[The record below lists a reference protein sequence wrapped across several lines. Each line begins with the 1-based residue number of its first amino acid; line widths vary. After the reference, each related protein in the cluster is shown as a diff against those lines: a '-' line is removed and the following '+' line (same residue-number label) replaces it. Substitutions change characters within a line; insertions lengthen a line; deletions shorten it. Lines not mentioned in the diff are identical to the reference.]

1 MARNFRTTLVS
12 RERNRIHARKTRQ
25 RKKEQMQTLQSRAE
39 DLKGEQLRLRQII
52 NEKNTASILVGLFAK
67 CPIITEQS
75 SSSAED
81 PEVEYL
87 LKRTVEEIPDASN
100 VSELPALI
108 LPGQHAAKNVKAPLM
123 EDTTTEE
130 IEDGIDYELLG
141 KDRSKCSPEE
151 LDRIRRERNR
161 MHAKR
166 TRDRKRLFTE
176 QMSEICRQLEDEN
189 DALLSHLSKIDPDH
203 NFISSIPRMDH
214 ATPTLASQEAPLEAV
229 DQYSLTDGEVAHSN
243 QISQLLQA
251 ASTFEKPVTKRLRIE
266 TKASTRPTK
275 IPIPDS
281 LRTIASSLVALSSDE
296 SSASEDSH
304 EDDEEA
310 VHEGMMSSSRKRHR
324 GAYKA
329 SSHYYSMSGPAA
341 TAVGC

>member
-1 MARNFRTTLVS
+1 
-12 RERNRIHARKTRQ
+12 
-25 RKKEQMQTLQSRAE
+25 MQTLQSRAE

-52 NEKNTASILVGLFAK
+52 NEKCTASILVGLFAK
-67 CPIITEQS
+67 SPITDS
-75 SSSAED
+75 SSSTED

-87 LKRTVEEIPDASN
+87 LKRPVDEIPDASK

-108 LPGQHAAKNVKAPLM
+108 LPGQHASKNVKAPSI
-123 EDTTTEE
+123 EDTVAEE
-130 IEDGIDYELLG
+130 AEDGIDYELLG

-176 QMSEICRQLEDEN
+176 QMSDICRQLEEEN
-189 DALLSHLSKIDPDH
+189 DSLLAHLSKIDPEH

-214 ATPTLASQEAPLEAV
+214 ATPTFAPEEGPLETV
-229 DQYSLTDGEVAHSN
+229 DHCSLTDGELQSN
-243 QISQLLQA
+243 HISKLLQA
-251 ASTFEKPVTKRLRIE
+251 ASTFEKPATSSKRVRIE
-266 TKASTRPTK
+266 TKASSQPTTTK
-275 IPIPDS
+275 IPIPDI

-296 SSASEDSH
+296 SSASDESH
-304 EDDEEA
+304 DDEE
-310 VHEGMMSSSRKRHR
+310 HENMISSSRKRHR
-324 GAYKA
+324 GSSKA
-329 SSHYYSMSGPAA
+329 SHYYSMSGPAP